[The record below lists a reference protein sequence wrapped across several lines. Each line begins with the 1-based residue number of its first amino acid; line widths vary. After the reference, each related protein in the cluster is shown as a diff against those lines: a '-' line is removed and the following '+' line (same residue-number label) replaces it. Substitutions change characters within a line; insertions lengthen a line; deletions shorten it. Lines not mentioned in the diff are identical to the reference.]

1 MLHRNLNIYPML
13 QNIRTTE
20 QTVEAWATVCAAIS
34 PNAAK
39 TDLPGRNRA
48 SYRPWPVS
56 EITCNRPPCAEC
68 LFRHQHHA
76 PKRQHHAAAPPHH
89 GRRPKTSRGKAAATP
104 AAALTASRALLP
116 HPAAP
121 PVFAVA
127 LPRKSGHGHTGQR
140 PLLHSL
146 VMSSSVLPLVSGTSF
161 QTKNAAT
168 THITP

>member
-1 MLHRNLNIYPML
+1 MLHRNPNIYPML

-20 QTVEAWATVCAAIS
+20 QTVEARATVCAAIS

-76 PKRQHHAAAPPHH
+76 PQTPTSRSRAAPP
-89 GRRPKTSRGKAAATP
+89 
-104 AAALTASRALLP
+104 RAPL
-116 HPAAP
+116 
-121 PVFAVA
+121 VFAVA

>member
-1 MLHRNLNIYPML
+1 MLHRNLNIYQML

-20 QTVEAWATVCAAIS
+20 QTVEARATVCAAIS
-34 PNAAK
+34 PNAPKQTCQAATGHH
-39 TDLPGRNRA
+39 TDHGLFLKLPATG
-48 SYRPWPVS
+48 
-56 EITCNRPPCAEC
+56 
-68 LFRHQHHA
+68 HHA
-76 PKRQHHAAAPPHH
+76 QNVCSAIRIMPNKRQHHAAAPPHH
-89 GRRPKTSRGKAAATP
+89 GRRPKTRRGKAAATP

-161 QTKNAAT
+161 QTKNAAI

>member
-20 QTVEAWATVCAAIS
+20 QTVEARATVCAAIS

-68 LFRHQHHA
+68 FSAISIMPH
-76 PKRQHHAAAPPHH
+76 KRQHHAAAPPHH

>member
-20 QTVEAWATVCAAIS
+20 QTVEARATVCAAIS

-76 PKRQHHAAAPPHH
+76 PQTPTSRSRAAPPRAPPEDKPGQGCPTPPH
-89 GRRPKTSRGKAAATP
+89 RRCLRLPCPESQATAIP
-104 AAALTASRALLP
+104 VSGPCSIAWSCLRASCPWFRAQASRRRMP
-116 HPAAP
+116 Q
-121 PVFAVA
+121 
-127 LPRKSGHGHTGQR
+127 PRISRHRVRK
-140 PLLHSL
+140 
-146 VMSSSVLPLVSGTSF
+146 
-161 QTKNAAT
+161 
-168 THITP
+168 

>member
-20 QTVEAWATVCAAIS
+20 QTVEARATVCAAIS

-76 PKRQHHAAAPPHH
+76 PQTPTSRSRAAPPRAPPEDKP
-89 GRRPKTSRGKAAATP
+89 GQGCPTP

>member
-1 MLHRNLNIYPML
+1 MRQKQTCQAATGHHTDHGLFLKLPATGHHV
-13 QNIRTTE
+13 QN
-20 QTVEAWATVCAAIS
+20 VCSAIS
-34 PNAAK
+34 IMTHK
-39 TDLPGRNRA
+39 
-48 SYRPWPVS
+48 
-56 EITCNRPPCAEC
+56 
-68 LFRHQHHA
+68 H
-76 PKRQHHAAAPPHH
+76 QHHAAAPPHH
-89 GRRPKTSRGKAAATP
+89 GRRPKTRRGKAAATP